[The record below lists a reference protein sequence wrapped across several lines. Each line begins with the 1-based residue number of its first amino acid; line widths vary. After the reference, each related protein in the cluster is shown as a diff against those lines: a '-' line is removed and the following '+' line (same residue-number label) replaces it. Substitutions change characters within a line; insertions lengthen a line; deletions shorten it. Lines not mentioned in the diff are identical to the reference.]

1 MGVQNATSTSI
12 TDKLTREHKMT
23 ADEAR
28 MILNVGKGAGVETMM
43 KVSGLFE
50 GIFEPRRD
58 TYIPWF
64 AFAAI

>member
-1 MGVQNATSTSI
+1 
-12 TDKLTREHKMT
+12 MT